1 MKGLLLICCSVP
13 LLFLAAAESTGEPI
27 GHPGTE
33 DEPLMRLQLQQ
44 PDSEGLFACACD
56 HRGVSSDPGEDRSK
70 SSSND
75 TPAPERAI
83 CQSCANE
90 DTPESQAESS
100 TEEEEEEEQKHE
112 REDQNN
118 VSDETVPTLMEV
130 DEEDSV
136 GKEEDASEDVSENH
150 STTEHQTSEELVTGD
165 TAELPEKVENA
176 EPSEEDVQEDITTD
190 DVHND
195 TFKSEPVS
203 VSEEDIEIPEIKAGD
218 KGVEN
223 AEDSNEEENNAVL
236 ASAEDEQQE
245 EETKGTNGEETIEPP
260 IELTEN
266 QYEQGQNNAE
276 VDEEDLKSLKHDIS
290 SDQEEQKL
298 VEPRETEE
306 KEDPKDAGTSMGED
320 IDSIFESQEQAAV
333 SGDLTTKEEQEED
346 TEENE
351 EVEDATGKP
360 YSQMVDEATE
370 HIQDLNGEDKEEPT
384 KDTSSNVSEEVNSQ
398 DSEGDKANVEV
409 ETDPNVQDK
418 KEQEEDHEY
427 HIDSTVMAEVA
438 TEEWDPVVET
448 VDENIDVIL
457 EAVVEDNVAE
467 SSHTGSL
474 KEEEGKMLVSL
485 LRDRSHIE
493 DTLQAAADQPNDKY
507 QAGLKKLRN
516 IYQTSIKPLE
526 KVYKYNELRQHEIS
540 DAEISSKPMVLFLGP
555 WSVGKSSMINYLLGL
570 QDTPQ
575 ELYTG
580 AEPTTSEFT
589 VIMHGEKTR
598 TIEGIVMAADSS
610 RSFSSLEKFGQNFL
624 EKLVGIEMPQKL
636 LERVTIVDTPGIIEN
651 RKQQERGYPFNDVCQ
666 WFIDRADLIFL
677 VFDPTKLDVGGE
689 LEMMF
694 RQMKSR
700 ESQIRII
707 LNKADSIVPQDLM
720 RVYGALFWSLAPL
733 INVTEPPRVYVS
745 SFWPYQYAPDTSWE
759 LFKREEISLLEDLNQ
774 VIENRLENKIAL
786 IRQHGIRVRV
796 HALLVDRYV
805 QTFYEKT
812 GYFGDPELVFK
823 EIVDDPDRF
832 YIFKSILAKTN
843 VSRFDLP
850 DPEAYRDFFGVNPIN
865 SFKPLSAHC
874 PFWGRCLL
882 NKIEAAITEELPG
895 LISSMAAGRAPSLS
909 CEDTGCQEEPKNRYR
924 RH

>member
-1 MKGLLLICCSVP
+1 MKGLLVICCSVP
-13 LLFLAAAESTGEPI
+13 LLFLATAESTGEPI

-90 DTPESQAESS
+90 DSPESQAERS
-100 TEEEEEEEQKHE
+100 TEEEEEEEEKYE
-112 REDQNN
+112 GEDQNN
-118 VSDETVPTLMEV
+118 VSDESVPTSMEV
-130 DEEDSV
+130 VEEDSV
-136 GKEEDASEDVSENH
+136 EKEEDATEDVSENH
-150 STTEHQTSEELVTGD
+150 STTEHQTSEELVTAPGD
-165 TAELPEKVENA
+165 TAELPEKAEYA
-176 EPSEEDVQEDITTD
+176 EPSEEDAQGDITAD
-190 DVHND
+190 DVHKN

-203 VSEEDIEIPEIKAGD
+203 VSEEDVEIPETRAGV

-223 AEDSNEEENNAVL
+223 AEDSKGEENNGVL

-245 EETKGTNGEETIEPP
+245 EETKGTDVEETIDPP

-276 VDEEDLKSLKHDIS
+276 VDEEDLKSLKPDIS
-290 SDQEEQKL
+290 TNQEEQKEAAQL
-298 VEPRETEE
+298 VEPRETVEM
-306 KEDPKDAGTSMGED
+306 EDPMDTDESIGED
-320 IDSIFESQEQAAV
+320 MDSIFESQEQAAV
-333 SGDLTTKEEQEED
+333 TGDQTTKEGQEED

-351 EVEDATGKP
+351 EVGDATGQP
-360 YSQMVDEATE
+360 YSQMADGAAE
-370 HIQDLNGEDKEEPT
+370 HIQDLNGEDEEEPT

-409 ETDPNVQDK
+409 ETDPNVQHR

-427 HIDSTVMAEVA
+427 HVDSVVMGEAA
-438 TEEWDPVVET
+438 TGEWDPEGESVE
-448 VDENIDVIL
+448 
-457 EAVVEDNVAE
+457 EDSVAE
-467 SSHTGSL
+467 EPSENSHTGSL

-507 QAGLKKLRN
+507 EAGLKKLRN
-516 IYQTSIKPLE
+516 IYQTLIKPLE
-526 KVYKYNELRQHEIS
+526 KAYKYNELRQHEIS

-694 RQMKSR
+694 RQMKGR

-707 LNKADSIVPQDLM
+707 LNKADSMAPQDLM

-882 NKIEAAITEELPG
+882 NKIEAAITEDLPG
-895 LISSMAAGRAPSLS
+895 LLSGMTAGRNPSLS
-909 CEDTGCQEEPKNRYR
+909 CEDTGCKEEPKNRYR